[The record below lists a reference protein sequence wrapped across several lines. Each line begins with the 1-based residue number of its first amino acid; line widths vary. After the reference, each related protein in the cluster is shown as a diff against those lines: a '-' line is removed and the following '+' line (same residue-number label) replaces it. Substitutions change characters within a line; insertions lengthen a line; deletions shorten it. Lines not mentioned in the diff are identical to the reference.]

1 MARRYKLFGL
11 ITLAVLIV
19 DQITKWIARARLTF
33 GVPVPVVDGYFDWRL
48 SFNKGSAFGLFSST
62 TGARIFL
69 TIVGIGAC
77 AFIVHVL
84 RKAEDWQKWFTSA
97 LALVAGGAVGNVVD
111 RLLAGKVTDFIVW
124 KFHTKEWPAFN
135 VADAALVAGV
145 IIMFLDLGR
154 EQKKMREKKLA
165 EKEAD
170 RAQKQA
176 QKQQAAK
183 KKAK

>member
-1 MARRYKLFGL
+1 MARRYKLFG
-11 ITLAVLIV
+11 IIGLAVLIF
-19 DQITKWIARARLTF
+19 DQITKWIARAKLTF
-33 GVPVPVVDGYFDWRL
+33 GVPVPVIDGYFDWRL

-84 RKAEDWQKWFTSA
+84 RKSEDWQKWFTSA

-111 RLLAGKVTDFIVW
+111 RLFFGKVTDFIVW
-124 KFHTKEWPAFN
+124 KVHKTEWPAFN

-145 IIMFLDLGR
+145 VIMFLDLGR
-154 EQKKMREKKLA
+154 EQRKLKEKRLA
-165 EKEAD
+165 EKEAE
-170 RAQKQA
+170 RAEKQA
-176 QKQQAAK
+176 QKSPAGRK
-183 KKAK
+183 KK